1 MAADAASPERRT
13 RVRTADRDASPAS
26 ADAAV
31 PAKRTRTVAVR
42 LTVAE
47 ESAWIAAALADGHRQ
62 LGAWVREKAVAGY
75 LGRARPT
82 TATTA
87 LSQEAVAEINAV
99 RNELSRVGNNLN
111 QIARAVN
118 SGQIPP
124 SLVEHLE
131 KNWGQY
137 GKTLARM
144 ADRLE
149 ELEG

>member
-13 RVRTADRDASPAS
+13 RVRTADRDVSPAP

-31 PAKRTRTVAVR
+31 PEKRTRTVAVR

-75 LGRARPT
+75 LGRARPS
-82 TATTA
+82 TASTG
-87 LSQEAVAEINAV
+87 LSVEAVAEINAV
-99 RNELSRVGNNLN
+99 RNDLSRIGNNLN

-124 SLVEHLE
+124 NLVQHLE
-131 KNWGQY
+131 KDWGKY
-137 GKTLARM
+137 GRALARM

-149 ELEG
+149 DLEG